1 MNYYKT
7 IEFCPAINFLKY
19 SELGAVNYLLKDVD
33 FENLPDIDEK
43 LCNELVKVGRE
54 MEMAVVDLEL
64 SEVGKNQ
71 VIYSTKKSI
80 AEKQIAYH
88 QVINICNYINTFGV
102 DDFSNNELRR
112 YGYQIPCG
120 CEDVP
125 GHIRKIIANN
135 ENKRLFIAEEETEL
149 KTVAGEGE
157 KTNYQKLALL
167 IEKHL
172 NRDIDLHK
180 ISMQKF
186 IFLKIDT
193 IKAIEKWQ
201 QNKK

>member
-1 MNYYKT
+1 MNYYKS

-19 SELGAVNYLLKDVD
+19 DDTGDVRFFLKDID
-33 FENLPDIDEK
+33 FERLPEIAP
-43 LCNELVKVGRE
+43 ELTGEMVEVGKD
-54 MEMAVVDLEL
+54 MAIECVNVEL

-88 QVINICNYINTFGV
+88 QVINICNYINTFGI
-102 DDFSNNELRR
+102 DDFSKEQINL
-112 YGYQIPCG
+112 YGYSIADNCDIYERLRQ
-120 CEDVP
+120 
-125 GHIRKIIANN
+125 IIASN

-157 KTNYQKLALL
+157 KTNYQKVALL

-186 IFLKIDT
+186 ILLKIDT
-193 IKAIEKWQ
+193 IKAIEKWH

>member
-19 SELGAVNYLLKDVD
+19 SQSGTVHYLLKDVD

-102 DDFSNNELRR
+102 DDFSKEQIKL
-112 YGYQIPCG
+112 YGYNIADG
-120 CEDVP
+120 CDIYER
-125 GHIRKIIANN
+125 IRQIIASN

-193 IKAIEKWQ
+193 IKAIEK
-201 QNKK
+201 

>member
-1 MNYYKT
+1 MNYYKS

-19 SELGAVNYLLKDVD
+19 DDTGDVRFFLKDID
-33 FENLPDIDEK
+33 FERLPEIAP
-43 LCNELVKVGRE
+43 ELTGEMVEVGKD
-54 MEMAVVDLEL
+54 MAIECVNVEL
-64 SEVGKNQ
+64 YEVGKNQ

-102 DDFSNNELRR
+102 DDFSKNQLKL
-112 YGYQIPCG
+112 YGYNIADNCDIYERLRQ
-120 CEDVP
+120 
-125 GHIRKIIANN
+125 IIASN

-149 KTVAGEGE
+149 KTVAGEVE
-157 KTNYQKLALL
+157 KTNYQKIALL

-186 IFLKIDT
+186 ILLKIDT

>member
-1 MNYYKT
+1 M
-7 IEFCPAINFLKY
+7 
-19 SELGAVNYLLKDVD
+19 LKDID
-33 FENLPDIDEK
+33 FERLSDISKELNDELAGIGK
-43 LCNELVKVGRE
+43 
-54 MEMAVVDLEL
+54 EMAIECVNVEL

-102 DDFSNNELRR
+102 DDFSKQELKL
-112 YGYQIPCG
+112 YGYNIADG
-120 CEDVP
+120 CDIYE
-125 GHIRKIIANN
+125 RLRQIIASN

-157 KTNYQKLALL
+157 KTNYQKVALL

-186 IFLKIDT
+186 ILLKIDT

>member
-1 MNYYKT
+1 MNYYKS

-19 SELGAVNYLLKDVD
+19 DDTGDVRFLLKDID
-33 FENLPDIDEK
+33 FERLPNISQ
-43 LCNELVKVGRE
+43 ELTGELREVGK
-54 MEMAVVDLEL
+54 EMAIECVNVEL

-88 QVINICNYINTFGV
+88 QVINICNYINTFGI
-102 DDFSNNELRR
+102 DEFSKQELAR
-112 YGYQIPCG
+112 YGYSIVDNCDIYERLRQ
-120 CEDVP
+120 
-125 GHIRKIIANN
+125 IIASN
-135 ENKRLFIAEEETEL
+135 ENTRLFIAEEETEL

-157 KTNYQKLALL
+157 KTNYQKIALL

-186 IFLKIDT
+186 ILLKIDT
-193 IKAIEKWQ
+193 IKAIEKWH

>member
-19 SELGAVNYLLKDVD
+19 DDTGDVRFLLKDID
-33 FENLPDIDEK
+33 FERLPDITQE
-43 LCNELVKVGRE
+43 LTGELVEIGK
-54 MEMAVVDLEL
+54 EMAIECVNVEL

-71 VIYSTKKSI
+71 IIYSTKKSI

-88 QVINICNYINTFGV
+88 QVINICNYINAFGV
-102 DDFSNNELRR
+102 DDFSKQELKR
-112 YGYQIPCG
+112 YGYNIADDCDIYARLRQ
-120 CEDVP
+120 
-125 GHIRKIIANN
+125 IIATN

-157 KTNYQKLALL
+157 KTSYQKIAQL

-186 IFLKIDT
+186 ILLKIDT

>member
-1 MNYYKT
+1 MNYYRT

-19 SELGAVNYLLKDVD
+19 SQVGTVQYLLKGVD

-43 LCNELVKVGRE
+43 LYDELIAVGRD

-102 DDFSNNELRR
+102 DDFSKEQIKL
-112 YGYQIPCG
+112 YGYNIADDCNIYERLRQ
-120 CEDVP
+120 
-125 GHIRKIIANN
+125 IIASN

-149 KTVAGEGE
+149 KTVAGESG
-157 KTNYQKLALL
+157 KTNYQKIALL

-186 IFLKIDT
+186 ILLKIDT

>member
-19 SELGAVNYLLKDVD
+19 DDTGDVRFLLKDID
-33 FENLPDIDEK
+33 FERLPDITQE
-43 LCNELVKVGRE
+43 LTGELVEIGK
-54 MEMAVVDLEL
+54 EMAIGCVNVEL

-102 DDFSNNELRR
+102 DDFSKQELKR
-112 YGYQIPCG
+112 YGYNLADDCDIYARLRQ
-120 CEDVP
+120 
-125 GHIRKIIANN
+125 IIATN

-157 KTNYQKLALL
+157 KTSYQKVTIL

-186 IFLKIDT
+186 ILLKIDT

>member
-1 MNYYKT
+1 MNYYRT

-19 SELGAVNYLLKDVD
+19 SQVGTVQYLLKGVD

-43 LCNELVKVGRE
+43 LYDELIAVGRE

-88 QVINICNYINTFGV
+88 QVINICNFINTFGV
-102 DDFSNNELRR
+102 DDFSKEQINI
-112 YGYQIPCG
+112 YGYNIADG
-120 CEDVP
+120 CDIYE
-125 GHIRKIIANN
+125 RLRQIIASN

-157 KTNYQKLALL
+157 KTNYQKVALL

-186 IFLKIDT
+186 ILLKIDT

>member
-1 MNYYKT
+1 MNYYKS

-19 SELGAVNYLLKDVD
+19 DDTGDVRFLLKDID
-33 FENLPDIDEK
+33 FERLPNISQ
-43 LCNELVKVGRE
+43 ELTGELREVGK
-54 MEMAVVDLEL
+54 EMAIECVNVEL

-102 DDFSNNELRR
+102 DDFSKQELKR
-112 YGYQIPCG
+112 YGYNIADDCDTYARLRQ
-120 CEDVP
+120 
-125 GHIRKIIANN
+125 IIATN
-135 ENKRLFIAEEETEL
+135 ENKRLFIAEEEAEL
-149 KTVAGEGE
+149 KTVAGEGG
-157 KTNYQKLALL
+157 KTEYQKVALL

-186 IFLKIDT
+186 ILLKIDT
-193 IKAIEKWQ
+193 IKAIEKWH

>member
-125 GHIRKIIANN
+125 GHIRKIIASN

>member
-1 MNYYKT
+1 MNYYKS

-19 SELGAVNYLLKDVD
+19 DDTGDVRFLLKDID
-33 FENLPDIDEK
+33 FERLPNISQ
-43 LCNELVKVGRE
+43 ELTGELREVGK
-54 MEMAVVDLEL
+54 EMAIECVNVEL

-88 QVINICNYINTFGV
+88 QVINICNYINTFGI
-102 DDFSNNELRR
+102 DDFSKEQINL
-112 YGYQIPCG
+112 YGYSIADNCDIYERLRQ
-120 CEDVP
+120 
-125 GHIRKIIANN
+125 IIASN

-157 KTNYQKLALL
+157 KTNYQKIALL

>member
-19 SELGAVNYLLKDVD
+19 SQVGTVQYLLKDID
-33 FENLPDIDEK
+33 FERLPDITQE
-43 LCNELVKVGRE
+43 LTGELVEIGK
-54 MEMAVVDLEL
+54 EMAIECVNVEL

-71 VIYSTKKSI
+71 IIYSTKKSI

-88 QVINICNYINTFGV
+88 QVINICNYINAFGV
-102 DDFSNNELRR
+102 DDFSKQELKR
-112 YGYQIPCG
+112 YGYNIAYDCDIYARLRQ
-120 CEDVP
+120 
-125 GHIRKIIANN
+125 IIATN

-157 KTNYQKLALL
+157 KTSYQKIAQL

-186 IFLKIDT
+186 ILLKIDT
-193 IKAIEKWQ
+193 IKAIEKWHQ
-201 QNKK
+201 SKK

>member
-1 MNYYKT
+1 MNYYKS

-19 SELGAVNYLLKDVD
+19 DDTGDVRFFLKDID
-33 FENLPDIDEK
+33 FERLPEIAP
-43 LCNELVKVGRE
+43 ELTGEMVEVGKD
-54 MEMAVVDLEL
+54 MAIECVNVEL

-88 QVINICNYINTFGV
+88 QVINICNYINTFGI
-102 DDFSNNELRR
+102 DDFSKEQINL
-112 YGYQIPCG
+112 YGYSIADNCDIYERLRQ
-120 CEDVP
+120 
-125 GHIRKIIANN
+125 IIASN

-157 KTNYQKLALL
+157 KTNYQKVAIL

-186 IFLKIDT
+186 ILLKIDT

>member
-1 MNYYKT
+1 MNYYKS

-19 SELGAVNYLLKDVD
+19 DDTGDVRFLLKDID
-33 FENLPDIDEK
+33 FERLPNISQ
-43 LCNELVKVGRE
+43 ELTGELREVGK
-54 MEMAVVDLEL
+54 EMAIECVNVEL

-102 DDFSNNELRR
+102 DDFSKQELKL
-112 YGYQIPCG
+112 YGYNIADG
-120 CEDVP
+120 CDIYE
-125 GHIRKIIANN
+125 RLRQIIASN

-157 KTNYQKLALL
+157 KTSYQKIAQL

-186 IFLKIDT
+186 ILLKIDT

>member
-19 SELGAVNYLLKDVD
+19 DDTGDVRFLLKDID
-33 FENLPDIDEK
+33 FERLPDITQE
-43 LCNELVKVGRE
+43 LTGELVEIGK
-54 MEMAVVDLEL
+54 EMAIECVNVEL

-88 QVINICNYINTFGV
+88 QVINICNYINTFGL
-102 DDFSNNELRR
+102 DDFSNKELRK
-112 YGYQIPCG
+112 YGYQVPCG
-120 CEDVP
+120 CEDLP
-125 GHIRKIIANN
+125 GHLRKIIANN

-149 KTVAGEGE
+149 KTVAGEGA
-157 KTNYQKLALL
+157 KTEYQKVALL

-180 ISMQKF
+180 ISMQKL
-186 IFLKIDT
+186 ILLKIDT
-193 IKAIEKWQ
+193 VKAIEKWH

>member
-102 DDFSNNELRR
+102 DDFSKGELKR
-112 YGYQIPCG
+112 YGYNIADDCDIY
-120 CEDVP
+120 ER
-125 GHIRKIIANN
+125 IRQIIASN

-149 KTVAGEGE
+149 KTVAAEGE

>member
-1 MNYYKT
+1 MNYYRT

-19 SELGAVNYLLKDVD
+19 SQVGTVQYLLKGVD

-43 LCNELVKVGRE
+43 LYDELIAVGRD

-125 GHIRKIIANN
+125 SVLRKIIASN

-149 KTVAGEGE
+149 KTVAGEGA
-157 KTNYQKLALL
+157 KTEYQKIALL
-167 IEKHL
+167 VEKHL

-186 IFLKIDT
+186 MLLKIDT

>member
-102 DDFSNNELRR
+102 DDFSKEQIKL
-112 YGYQIPCG
+112 YGYNIADG
-120 CEDVP
+120 CDIYER
-125 GHIRKIIANN
+125 IRQIIASN

-157 KTNYQKLALL
+157 KTNYQKIALL

-186 IFLKIDT
+186 ILLKIDT
-193 IKAIEKWQ
+193 IKAIEKSQ

>member
-1 MNYYKT
+1 MNYYRT

-19 SELGAVNYLLKDVD
+19 SQVGTVQYLLKGVD

-43 LCNELVKVGRE
+43 LYDELIAVGRD

-102 DDFSNNELRR
+102 DEFSKEVLKQ
-112 YGYQIPCG
+112 YGYNIADDCDIYERLSQ
-120 CEDVP
+120 
-125 GHIRKIIANN
+125 IIASN
-135 ENKRLFIAEEETEL
+135 ENKRLFIADEEAEL
-149 KTVAGEGE
+149 KTVAGESE
-157 KTNYQKLALL
+157 KTNYQKIALL

-186 IFLKIDT
+186 ILLKIDT

>member
-19 SELGAVNYLLKDVD
+19 EDTGDVRFLLKDID
-33 FENLPDIDEK
+33 FERLPDISKELTDELAGIGK
-43 LCNELVKVGRE
+43 
-54 MEMAVVDLEL
+54 EMAIECVNVEL

-88 QVINICNYINTFGV
+88 QVINICNYINAFGV
-102 DDFSNNELRR
+102 DEFSKQELKR
-112 YGYQIPCG
+112 YGYNITDG
-120 CEDVP
+120 CDIYER
-125 GHIRKIIANN
+125 IRQIIASN

-186 IFLKIDT
+186 ILLKIDT

>member
-1 MNYYKT
+1 MNYYKS

-19 SELGAVNYLLKDVD
+19 DDTGDVRFFLKDID
-33 FENLPDIDEK
+33 FERLPNISQ
-43 LCNELVKVGRE
+43 ELTGELREVGK
-54 MEMAVVDLEL
+54 EMAIECVNVEL

-88 QVINICNYINTFGV
+88 QVINICNYINTFGI
-102 DDFSNNELRR
+102 DEFSKQELAR
-112 YGYQIPCG
+112 YGYSIVDNCDIYERLRQ
-120 CEDVP
+120 
-125 GHIRKIIANN
+125 IIASN

-157 KTNYQKLALL
+157 KTNYQKIALL

-186 IFLKIDT
+186 ILLKIDT
-193 IKAIEKWQ
+193 IKAIEKWH

>member
-1 MNYYKT
+1 MNYYKS

-19 SELGAVNYLLKDVD
+19 DDTGDVRFLLKDID
-33 FENLPDIDEK
+33 FERLPDIAH
-43 LCNELVKVGRE
+43 ELTGELGEVGK
-54 MEMAVVDLEL
+54 EMAIECVNVEL

-88 QVINICNYINTFGV
+88 QVINICNFINTFGV
-102 DDFSNNELRR
+102 DDFSKEQINI
-112 YGYQIPCG
+112 YGYNIADG
-120 CEDVP
+120 CDIYE
-125 GHIRKIIANN
+125 RLRQIIASN

-157 KTNYQKLALL
+157 KTNYQKVALL

-186 IFLKIDT
+186 ILLKIDT

>member
-7 IEFCPAINFLKY
+7 IEFCPAINFLKHDDT
-19 SELGAVNYLLKDVD
+19 GDVRFLLKDID
-33 FENLPDIDEK
+33 FERLPNISQ
-43 LCNELVKVGRE
+43 ELTGELREVGK
-54 MEMAVVDLEL
+54 EMAIECVNVEL

-88 QVINICNYINTFGV
+88 QVINICNYINTFGI
-102 DDFSNNELRR
+102 DEFSKQELAR
-112 YGYQIPCG
+112 YGYSIVDNCDIYERRRQ
-120 CEDVP
+120 
-125 GHIRKIIANN
+125 IIASN

-157 KTNYQKLALL
+157 KTNYQKIALL

-186 IFLKIDT
+186 ILLKIDT

>member
-1 MNYYKT
+1 MNYYKS

-19 SELGAVNYLLKDVD
+19 DDTGDVRFLLKDID
-33 FENLPDIDEK
+33 FERLPDITQE
-43 LCNELVKVGRE
+43 LTGELVEIGK
-54 MEMAVVDLEL
+54 EMAIECVNVEL

-71 VIYSTKKSI
+71 IIYSTKKSI

-88 QVINICNYINTFGV
+88 QVINICNYINAFGV
-102 DDFSNNELRR
+102 DDFSKQELKR
-112 YGYQIPCG
+112 YGYNIAYDCDIYARLRQ
-120 CEDVP
+120 
-125 GHIRKIIANN
+125 IIATN

-157 KTNYQKLALL
+157 KTSYQKIAQL

-186 IFLKIDT
+186 ILLKIDT
-193 IKAIEKWQ
+193 IKAIEKWH

>member
-1 MNYYKT
+1 MTYYKS

-19 SELGAVNYLLKDVD
+19 DDTGDVRFLLKDID
-33 FENLPDIDEK
+33 FERLPDIAH
-43 LCNELVKVGRE
+43 ELTGELGEVGK
-54 MEMAVVDLEL
+54 EMAIECVNVEL

-102 DDFSNNELRR
+102 DEFSKEWLKQ
-112 YGYQIPCG
+112 YGYNIADDCDISERLRQ
-120 CEDVP
+120 
-125 GHIRKIIANN
+125 IIATN

-157 KTNYQKLALL
+157 KTNYQKVALL

-186 IFLKIDT
+186 ILLKIDT

-201 QNKK
+201 QNKN

>member
-102 DDFSNNELRR
+102 DDFSKEQIKL
-112 YGYQIPCG
+112 YGYNIADG
-120 CEDVP
+120 CDIYER
-125 GHIRKIIANN
+125 IRQIIASN

-186 IFLKIDT
+186 ILLKIDT

>member
-1 MNYYKT
+1 MNYYKS

-19 SELGAVNYLLKDVD
+19 DDTGDVRFLLKDID
-33 FENLPDIDEK
+33 FERLPNISQ
-43 LCNELVKVGRE
+43 ELTGELREVGK
-54 MEMAVVDLEL
+54 EMAIECVNVEL

-88 QVINICNYINTFGV
+88 QVINICNYINTFGI
-102 DDFSNNELRR
+102 DDFSKEQINL
-112 YGYQIPCG
+112 YGYSIADNCDIYERLRQ
-120 CEDVP
+120 
-125 GHIRKIIANN
+125 IIASN

-157 KTNYQKLALL
+157 KTNYQKVALL

-186 IFLKIDT
+186 ILLKIDT
-193 IKAIEKWQ
+193 IKAIEKWH

>member
-1 MNYYKT
+1 M
-7 IEFCPAINFLKY
+7 
-19 SELGAVNYLLKDVD
+19 LKDID
-33 FENLPDIDEK
+33 FENLPEIEDDF
-43 LCNELVKVGRE
+43 CRELLKVGRD
-54 MEMAVVDLEL
+54 MEMAVIDLEL

-102 DDFSNNELRR
+102 DDFSNKELRQ

-120 CEDVP
+120 CEDIPSVL
-125 GHIRKIIANN
+125 RKIIANN

-157 KTNYQKLALL
+157 KTNYQKIALL

-186 IFLKIDT
+186 ILLKIDT
-193 IKAIEKWQ
+193 VKAIEKWH

>member
-1 MNYYKT
+1 MNYYRT

-19 SELGAVNYLLKDVD
+19 SQVGTVQYLLKGVD

-43 LCNELVKVGRE
+43 LYDELIAVGRE

-88 QVINICNYINTFGV
+88 QVINICNYINTFGI
-102 DDFSNNELRR
+102 DEFSKQELAR
-112 YGYQIPCG
+112 YGYSIVDNCDIYERLRQ
-120 CEDVP
+120 
-125 GHIRKIIANN
+125 IIASN

-157 KTNYQKLALL
+157 KTNYQKIALL
-167 IEKHL
+167 VEKHL
-172 NRDIDLHK
+172 SRDIDLHK

-186 IFLKIDT
+186 ILLKIDT

>member
-1 MNYYKT
+1 MNYYKS

-19 SELGAVNYLLKDVD
+19 DDTGDVRFFLKDID
-33 FENLPDIDEK
+33 FERLPEIAP
-43 LCNELVKVGRE
+43 ELTGEMVEVGKD
-54 MEMAVVDLEL
+54 MAIECVNVEL

-88 QVINICNYINTFGV
+88 QVINICNYINTFGI
-102 DDFSNNELRR
+102 DDFSKEQINL
-112 YGYQIPCG
+112 YGYSIADNCDIYERLRQ
-120 CEDVP
+120 
-125 GHIRKIIANN
+125 IIASN

-157 KTNYQKLALL
+157 KTNYQKVALL
-167 IEKHL
+167 IEQHL

-186 IFLKIDT
+186 ILLKIDT

>member
-19 SELGAVNYLLKDVD
+19 SEFGTVQYLLKDVD

-102 DDFSNNELRR
+102 DDFSKEQIKL
-112 YGYQIPCG
+112 YGYNIADG
-120 CEDVP
+120 CDIYER
-125 GHIRKIIANN
+125 IRQIIASN

>member
-19 SELGAVNYLLKDVD
+19 DDTGDVRFLLKDID
-33 FENLPDIDEK
+33 FERLPDITQE
-43 LCNELVKVGRE
+43 LTGELVEIGK
-54 MEMAVVDLEL
+54 EMAIECVNVEL

-71 VIYSTKKSI
+71 IIYSTKKSI

-88 QVINICNYINTFGV
+88 QVINICNYINAFGV
-102 DDFSNNELRR
+102 DDFSKQELKR
-112 YGYQIPCG
+112 YGYNIAYDCDIYARLRQ
-120 CEDVP
+120 
-125 GHIRKIIANN
+125 IIATN

-157 KTNYQKLALL
+157 KTSYQKIAQL

-186 IFLKIDT
+186 ILLKIDT

>member
-1 MNYYKT
+1 MNYYKS

-19 SELGAVNYLLKDVD
+19 DDTGDVRFLLKEIDFERLPNIAHELTGELG
-33 FENLPDIDEK
+33 E
-43 LCNELVKVGRE
+43 VGK
-54 MEMAVVDLEL
+54 EMAIECVNVEL

-102 DDFSNNELRR
+102 DDFSKEQIKL
-112 YGYQIPCG
+112 YGYNIADG
-120 CEDVP
+120 CDIYE
-125 GHIRKIIANN
+125 RLRQIIASN
-135 ENKRLFIAEEETEL
+135 ENKRLFIADEEAEL

-157 KTNYQKLALL
+157 KTNYQKVALL

-186 IFLKIDT
+186 ILLKIDT
-193 IKAIEKWQ
+193 IKAIEKWH

>member
-19 SELGAVNYLLKDVD
+19 SQVGTVQYLLKDID

-43 LCNELVKVGRE
+43 LYDELVAVGRD

-88 QVINICNYINTFGV
+88 QVINICNYINAFGV

-120 CEDVP
+120 CEDIPSVL
-125 GHIRKIIANN
+125 RKIIANN

-149 KTVAGEGE
+149 KTVSGEGE

-186 IFLKIDT
+186 ILLKIDT

>member
-1 MNYYKT
+1 MNYYKS

-19 SELGAVNYLLKDVD
+19 DDTGDVRFFLKDID
-33 FENLPDIDEK
+33 FERLPEIAP
-43 LCNELVKVGRE
+43 ELTGEMVEVGKD
-54 MEMAVVDLEL
+54 MAIECVNVEL

-88 QVINICNYINTFGV
+88 QVINICNYINTFGI
-102 DDFSNNELRR
+102 DDFSKEQINL
-112 YGYQIPCG
+112 YGYSIADNCDIYERLRQ
-120 CEDVP
+120 
-125 GHIRKIIANN
+125 IIASN

-157 KTNYQKLALL
+157 KTNYQKVALL
-167 IEKHL
+167 IEQHL

-186 IFLKIDT
+186 ILLKIDT
-193 IKAIEKWQ
+193 IKAIEKWH

>member
-19 SELGAVNYLLKDVD
+19 SQSGTVHYLLKDVD

-102 DDFSNNELRR
+102 DDFSKEQIKL
-112 YGYQIPCG
+112 YGYNIADG
-120 CEDVP
+120 CDIYER
-125 GHIRKIIANN
+125 IRQIIASN

>member
-149 KTVAGEGE
+149 KTEAGEGE